1 MIKAGRND
9 PCPCGSGRK
18 YKHCCL
24 SGAASS
30 AKTSGASPESAVA
43 AHIARGQ
50 QCTALGRLDE
60 AISAFHAALEINP
73 SLAEV
78 HNDLG
83 LAYQA
88 NGDLAAAVASF
99 HQALSIR
106 EGLSAAHFNLGR
118 ALQAQGQHEA
128 AVESYRRFLANEPEY
143 FQAHHNLAI
152 ALEALGRVAEAV
164 AAYQQAFRLKPTYFP
179 SLFGTIRAL
188 TKVVPLWHVPM
199 MNDTARNDAYFA
211 ALRSAVTPQS
221 RVFEIG
227 TGSGL
232 LAMMAARLGAADV
245 TTCEA
250 EPLIADVAT
259 QIVADNG
266 FSGKVSVVARKST
279 DVRLKEDLAERADI
293 LVQEVFSSNLLS
305 ENVLSSIE
313 DAKSRLLAPG
323 CKMIPAAASVVIAL
337 FGGEQIGR
345 NVLVEDVHGFN
356 LRRFNSIVPRVRPLH
371 RRDLDFEL
379 LSEPVEAFAFDFQRD
394 SRWHPEE
401 KTLSIPVT
409 REGNCLGILQ
419 WIRLRFDENTVF
431 ENHPGA
437 DFSATGW
444 PACAYLSLSATAL
457 RLNQTAH
464 VFATHDKTQP
474 WFELR
479 KVE

>member
-1 MIKAGRND
+1 MVKVGRNE
-9 PCPCGSGRK
+9 PCPCGSGKK

-24 SGAASS
+24 SGGTSLAGHSS
-30 AKTSGASPESAVA
+30 ALSESAV

-50 QCTALGRLDE
+50 QYVALGQLDD
-60 AISAFHAALEINP
+60 AIAAFEAALAITP
-73 SLAEV
+73 TRAEV

-83 LAYQA
+83 LAYQGK
-88 NGDLAAAVASF
+88 GDLAAAVASF
-99 HQALSIR
+99 REALSIQP
-106 EGLSAAHFNLGR
+106 GLSAAHFNLGR
-118 ALQAQGQHEA
+118 ALQLQGQHET
-128 AVESYRRFLANEPEY
+128 AVESYRRFLAIEPGY

-152 ALEALGRVAEAV
+152 ALEALGRSAEAV
-164 AAYQQAFRLKPTYFP
+164 AAYRQAFHLKPSYFP
-179 SLFGTIRAL
+179 SLFGTVRTL
-188 TKVVPLWHVPM
+188 TKLIPLWHVPM

-232 LAMMAARLGAADV
+232 LSMMAARLGAAEV

-250 EPLIADVAT
+250 EPLIADVAKR
-259 QIVADNG
+259 IIADNG
-266 FSGKVSVVARKST
+266 FGGKVKVLTRKST
-279 DVRLKEDLAERADI
+279 DVRLKEDLPQPADI

-305 ENVLSSIE
+305 ENVLPSIE
-313 DAKSRLLAPG
+313 DAKRRLLTAQ

-345 NVLVEDVHGFN
+345 NLLVQDVHGFN
-356 LRRFNSIVPRVRPLH
+356 LRQFNAIVPRVRSIH

-379 LSEPVEAFAFDFQRD
+379 LSEEVEAFTFDFQRD

-401 KTLSIPVT
+401 KILRIPVT
-409 REGNCLGILQ
+409 REGLCLGILQ
-419 WIRLRFDENTVF
+419 WIRLYFDEKTIF
-431 ENHPGA
+431 ENHPSVNFA
-437 DFSATGW
+437 ATGW
-444 PACAYLSLSATAL
+444 PACAYVSLSATTVKP
-457 RLNQTAH
+457 NQTAS

-479 KVE
+479 TVE